1 MSHLPS
7 IPLLQPT
14 ESIGKGAPSRE
25 TQQWRP
31 HSAYIHILDED
42 SLLNIFGFCQ
52 PVHLEEDETD
62 ETGIKLSGTWERER
76 WWYQLAHVCHDWRV
90 LILGSPSRLRL
101 CLLCTYGTPVT
112 DMLEYSPPLPLIID
126 YNDISNTD
134 DRELTAEDENGI
146 QHALQH
152 RHRVRRIRLAIPL
165 PNLQKLI
172 VAIDNAFPM
181 LEYLYIQPP
190 AKQHTGLTLPE
201 TLQAPLLR
209 HLILD
214 NIAFPLGSPLLTTAP
229 AIVTLMLE
237 SITPSESAYVSP
249 SQLLQRLSLM
259 PQLENL
265 GIGFRSPIPNRDI
278 ERQLLHAPIMTPV
291 TLPRLRLFLFKG
303 TSAYLEVLLPWIT
316 TPILQRLAIAFFN
329 QLIFSVPH
337 LLHFMTTT
345 EDVEFNKARITF
357 SAQGVEISL
366 YPHEGSSVHAFNT
379 NVTCK
384 HLDWQVASAGQI
396 LNALG
401 TIYSDVEDLTLVYW
415 DSVKPLEWRYEAYR
429 TQWRGLLTPF
439 SKVKTLRVDH
449 ELIRMLSFFS
459 AVGGWRIHAAVTR
472 AERALI

>member
-1 MSHLPS
+1 M
-7 IPLLQPT
+7 
-14 ESIGKGAPSRE
+14 
-25 TQQWRP
+25 
-31 HSAYIHILDED
+31 
-42 SLLNIFGFCQ
+42 
-52 PVHLEEDETD
+52 
-62 ETGIKLSGTWERER
+62 
-76 WWYQLAHVCHDWRV
+76 
-90 LILGSPSRLRL
+90 
-101 CLLCTYGTPVT
+101 
-112 DMLEYSPPLPLIID
+112 
-126 YNDISNTD
+126 
-134 DRELTAEDENGI
+134 
-146 QHALQH
+146 
-152 RHRVRRIRLAIPL
+152 
-165 PNLQKLI
+165 
-172 VAIDNAFPM
+172 DNAFPI

-190 AKQHTGLTLPE
+190 VKHHTGLTLPE

-237 SITPSESAYVSP
+237 SITPSDSAYFSP
-249 SQLLQRLSLM
+249 SELLQRLSLM
-259 PQLENL
+259 PQLETL

-278 ERQLLHAPIMTPV
+278 ERQLMHAPIMTHV

-337 LLHFMTTT
+337 LLQFMTTA

-357 SAQGVEISL
+357 SAQGVEISV
-366 YPHEGSSVHAFNT
+366 YHHEGSSVHAFNT

-396 LNALG
+396 LNALR
-401 TIYSDVEDLTLVYW
+401 TIFTDVEDLSLVYW
-415 DSVKPLEWRYEAYR
+415 DSVKPSEWRYEAYR

-449 ELIRMLSFFS
+449 ELIGMLSCS
-459 AVGGWRIHAAVTR
+459 LQLEDEESPMGLLPELSELSYGGTDDVSDEFATFVDARQIAGHPVSLVR
-472 AERALI
+472 LYQSLV

>member
-1 MSHLPS
+1 
-7 IPLLQPT
+7 
-14 ESIGKGAPSRE
+14 
-25 TQQWRP
+25 
-31 HSAYIHILDED
+31 
-42 SLLNIFGFCQ
+42 
-52 PVHLEEDETD
+52 LEENETD

-76 WWYQLAHVCHDWRV
+76 WWYQLAHVCLRWRV
-90 LILGSPSRLRL
+90 LVLASPSRLRL
-101 CLLCTYGTPVT
+101 CLLCTYGTPVA
-112 DMLEYSPPLPLIID
+112 DMLAHSPTVPLIID
-126 YNDISNTD
+126 YNDINNPD
-134 DRELTAEDENGI
+134 GRELTAEDEKGI
-146 QHALQH
+146 QRALQL
-152 RHRVRRIRLAIPL
+152 RDRVRRIRLAISL
-165 PNLQKLI
+165 PNLQKFI
-172 VAIDNAFPM
+172 MAIADEFPI
-181 LEYLYIQPP
+181 LECLDIQPP
-190 AKQHTGLTLPE
+190 AKHHTGLRLPE

-229 AIVTLMLE
+229 ALVTLMLE
-237 SITPSESAYVSP
+237 SITPSESAYFSP
-249 SQLLQRLSLM
+249 NQLLQRLSLM

-278 ERQLLHAPIMTPV
+278 DRQLIHTPIVTHV

-316 TPILQRLAIAFFN
+316 TPNLQRLAIAFFN

-357 SAQGVEISL
+357 SAQGVEISV
-366 YPHEGSSVHAFNT
+366 YPHEGSSVHAYNT

-396 LNALG
+396 LNALR
-401 TIYSDVEDLTLVYW
+401 TVFSDVEDLTLVYW

-439 SKVKTLRVDH
+439 SKVKILRVDH
-449 ELIRMLSFFS
+449 ELIRMLTCSLQLEDGESPMLLPELSELSYDGTDDISDEFASFVDARQTAGHPVS
-459 AVGGWRIHAAVTR
+459 LVR
-472 AERALI
+472 LYQSLP